1 MTALRLR
8 ILILMLITGLG
19 PLTLLVVGVRFLP
32 GDTLPWLWYGLL
44 GAGVVVASVALCGF
58 ITRPLKDSI
67 TAMRLLISS
76 TESPS
81 PRAWV
86 PEEYWAMRDSLVR
99 TLAEQRE
106 ERTRLEEKMAASA
119 RQLGE
124 TEQAAVRS
132 IEVLHAI
139 VESSTEAVVF
149 MHSEGRLSLI
159 NDKARQLLHLEDEHT
174 QRGVNANAWLDKV
187 AEQFKDSGD
196 VRKTWRKWQEAAAGG
211 GEGEWETMDVE
222 PRTIKVRCVDVR
234 SDKGICLGRV
244 WMFHDCTAERLLA
257 TRLQDGQK
265 LESMGQLAGG
275 IAHDFNNLLT
285 AIRGNLNLAEL
296 EDDPARQRE
305 RLAGAMRAANRASEL
320 VNQILGFSRKT
331 TAHRADADLCEI
343 VNEVQNILRASIDP
357 KVTLRTYVGKET
369 WKVTVEPVQIE
380 QVILNLSLN
389 ARDAL
394 PENGGTID
402 ITTTNLTK
410 VDALH
415 NETFPQPPGDY
426 VVVKIKDNGCG
437 IPKEVRNRVFEPFFT
452 TKAKGKGTGLG
463 LAMARSIVEQAGG
476 WIELESEIG
485 HGTEFRIFLPRSLV
499 AEAPPVVI
507 VEPDPRA
514 AAKIMSRGGAEGTIL
529 VVDDEAPVR
538 SIAVNMLKYLGYKV
552 LEACDGQEAIDILRA
567 STTPIDAMMMDVYM
581 PKLSGRDT
589 FKQIRNLGIDI
600 PVVVC
605 SGFAVEADEFTS
617 LIQGRHGTIEVI
629 QKPYSMEALAKI
641 VAKAVDKGHQA
652 LVA

>member
-1 MTALRLR
+1 
-8 ILILMLITGLG
+8 
-19 PLTLLVVGVRFLP
+19 
-32 GDTLPWLWYGLL
+32 
-44 GAGVVVASVALCGF
+44 
-58 ITRPLKDSI
+58 
-67 TAMRLLISS
+67 
-76 TESPS
+76 
-81 PRAWV
+81 
-86 PEEYWAMRDSLVR
+86 MRDSLIR

-106 ERTRLEEKMAASA
+106 ERARLEEKLASSA

-159 NDKARQLLHLEDEHT
+159 NDKARQLLHLEEDQT
-174 QRGVNANAWLDKV
+174 QRGADAKSWLDKV
-187 AEQFKDSGD
+187 AGQFKDASE
-196 VRKTWRKWQEAAAGG
+196 VRKVWNRWQESLAGG
-211 GEGEWETMDVE
+211 GEGEWETMEAE
-222 PRTIKVRCVDVR
+222 PRTIKARCVDVR
-234 SDKGICLGRV
+234 SEKGTCLGRV
-244 WMFHDCTAERLLA
+244 WMFHDCTAERQFA

-331 TAHRADADLCEI
+331 TVRRTDANLCEI

-357 KVTLRTYVGKET
+357 KVTLRTFVSKDT

-380 QVILNLSLN
+380 QVLLNLSLN

-394 PENGGTID
+394 PENGGTIE
-402 ITTTNLTK
+402 ISTANLTK

-437 IPKEVRNRVFEPFFT
+437 IPKDVRTRVFEPFFT

-476 WIELESEIG
+476 WIELESEVG
-485 HGTEFRIFLPRSLV
+485 RGTEFRIFLPRSLV
-499 AEAPPVVI
+499 EEPAPV
-507 VEPDPRA
+507 A
-514 AAKIMSRGGAEGTIL
+514 APESDSRDLAKVMDRGGAEGTIL

-538 SIAVNMLKYLGYKV
+538 SIAVNMLKYLGYNV
-552 LEACDGQEAIDILRA
+552 IEAGDGQEALDILR
-567 STTPIDAMMMDVYM
+567 STSTPIDTVMMDVYM

-589 FKQIRNLGIDI
+589 FKQIRNLGIEI

-605 SGFAVEADEFTS
+605 SGFAVERDEFTS
-617 LIQGRHGTIEVI
+617 LIQGRHGSIDVI

-641 VAKAVDKGHQA
+641 IAKAVDKGQHA

>member
-8 ILILMLITGLG
+8 ILVLMLLTGLV

-44 GAGVVVASVALCGF
+44 GASVVISSVAMCGF
-58 ITRPLKDSI
+58 ISRPLKDSI
-67 TAMRLLISS
+67 TAMRLLINS

-81 PRAWV
+81 PRTWV

-99 TLAEQRE
+99 ALAEQRE
-106 ERTRLEEKMAASA
+106 ERSRLEDKIAASA

-132 IEVLHAI
+132 IEVLHSI
-139 VESSTEAVVF
+139 VESTSEAVVF

-159 NDKARQLLHLEDEHT
+159 NDKARKLLHLEDDLA
-174 QRGVNANAWLDKV
+174 QQGMNANAWLDNV
-187 AEQFKDSGD
+187 AGQFINADQ
-196 VRKTWRKWQEAAAGG
+196 VRKQWNRWQDATAGG
-211 GEGEWETMDVE
+211 GEGEWETVEAE
-222 PRTIKVRCVDVR
+222 PRTIKARCIDVR
-234 SDKGICLGRV
+234 SDKGLCLGRV
-244 WMFHDCTAERLLA
+244 WMFHDCTDERRLA
-257 TRLQDGQK
+257 SRLQDGQK
-265 LESMGQLAGG
+265 LESIGQLAGG

-285 AIRGNLNLAEL
+285 AIRGNLSLAEL

-305 RLAGAMRAANRASEL
+305 RLGGAMRAANRAAEL

-331 TAHRADADLCEI
+331 TVRRVDADLSEI

-357 KVTLRTYVGKET
+357 KVTLRTYVSKDT

-380 QVILNLSLN
+380 QVLLNLSLN

-394 PENGGTID
+394 PENGGMID
-402 ITTTNLTK
+402 ISTANLTK

-426 VVVKIKDNGCG
+426 VVLKIKDNGCG
-437 IPKEVRNRVFEPFFT
+437 IPKDVRSRVFEPFFT

-476 WIELESEIG
+476 WIELDSELG
-485 HGTEFRIFLPRSLV
+485 RGTEFRIFLPRSLV
-499 AEAPPVVI
+499 AEPPASAP
-507 VEPDPRA
+507 VETEGREA
-514 AAKIMSRGGAEGTIL
+514 ATVMNRGGAEGTIL

-552 LEACDGQEAIDILRA
+552 IEAGDGQEAIDILR
-567 STTPIDAMMMDVYM
+567 SYPTPIDAMMMDVYM

-617 LIQGRHGTIEVI
+617 LIQGRHGKIEVI

-641 VAKAVDKGHQA
+641 IARAVDKGHHA